1 MRIVCSSDMQAMF
14 QIVSDPIPKLTNL
27 TSFSP
32 PFLNFIDV
40 CLNKDPTQR
49 ATIKQ
54 LLAVRALALCALVDH
69 DAAPLD

>member
-1 MRIVCSSDMQAMF
+1 MF
-14 QIVSDPIPKLTNL
+14 QIVSDPIPKLNNL

-54 LLAVRALALCALVDH
+54 LLAVQCNFVIAM
-69 DAAPLD
+69 